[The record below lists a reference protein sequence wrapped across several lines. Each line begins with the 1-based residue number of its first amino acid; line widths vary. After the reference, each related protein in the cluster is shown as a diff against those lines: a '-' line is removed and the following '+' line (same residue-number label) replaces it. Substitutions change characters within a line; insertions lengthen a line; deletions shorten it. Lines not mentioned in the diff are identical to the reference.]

1 MTPQRILELEARTRC
16 EADALVAE
24 LGLEATLS
32 AIGSPTRVGSSA
44 LGVMVRRDVD
54 ITVTCSELDR
64 ETHAAVSRLGAELA
78 LHEQVRE
85 VRFRDDTGRWNTDP
99 KYPDGLYLHV
109 RCRDTADREWTL
121 DIWFVDEP
129 ERQPD
134 LAHLRSLAP
143 RLDDAARAAIVT
155 IKHELATR
163 PEDPIASYEVYR
175 AVLDHGVRTPE
186 DFDAWRQRG

>member
-1 MTPQRILELEARTRC
+1 MTTQQILEREARTRS

-24 LGLEATLS
+24 LGLEAELS

-44 LGVMVRRDVD
+44 LRVMVRRDVD
-54 ITVTCSELDR
+54 ITVTCAELDR
-64 ETHAAVSRLGAELA
+64 ATHRAVTRLGAELA

-85 VRFRDDTGRWNTDP
+85 VRLRDDTGRWNTDP
-99 KYPDGLYLHV
+99 MYPDGLYLNIS
-109 RCRDTADREWTL
+109 CRDTADHEWTL

-134 LAHLRSLAP
+134 LTHLRTLAP
-143 RLDDAARAAIVT
+143 RLDDAARAAVLA

-175 AVLDHGVRTPE
+175 AVLDHGVVTPE
-186 DFDAWRQRG
+186 EFAAWRARS